1 MGNKSDKYYIENSVE
16 KQEKEY
22 AEEIGALY
30 KRTSAKGGFG
40 IDELFMNLCKKY
52 IDSDN
57 KKTKNYNINEPKNGD
72 VKRKKKKFC

>member
-30 KRTSAKGGFG
+30 SRTSAKGGFG

-57 KKTKNYNINEPKNGD
+57 KKIKNYNINEPKNGD